1 MTREQALWVRSLTER
16 DMVYKQLKQ
25 RCQELEEDYERI
37 LKGLTEEERTVLE
50 RYISLCEEMDHRRL
64 RLVMATVGDS

>member
-16 DMVYKQLKQ
+16 DMVYKQLKH

-37 LKGLTEEERTVLE
+37 LKGLTEERTVLE

>member
-16 DMVYKQLKQ
+16 DMVCKQLKQ

-64 RLVMATVGDS
+64 WLVMATVGDS